1 MFTGIVEEI
10 GTVETVEE
18 LGDSVRMTVR
28 AQKVLSDAH
37 LGDSIS
43 VNGVCLTVAS
53 RGEGSFTAD
62 LMRITLDTSGLGE
75 LQAGSRVNLER
86 ALAVTGRLGGHIMQG
101 HVDGTAALLSRTPS
115 ENWEVLRFELP
126 AQLSRYVV
134 PKGSISVNG
143 TSLTVAELG
152 EDWFEVSLI
161 PTTLAETTHGDLTV
175 GEVVNLEVD
184 VLGKYVERM
193 LSQGVAGAD
202 SAADLIGDRPVSRR
216 DSQAD

>member
-62 LMRITLDTSGLGE
+62 LMRITLDTSGLGK

-126 AQLSRYVV
+126 TQLSRYVV

-161 PTTLAETTHGDLTV
+161 PTTLAETTHGDLAV

>member
-1 MFTGIVEEI
+1 
-10 GTVETVEE
+10 
-18 LGDSVRMTVR
+18 MTVR

>member
-10 GTVETVEE
+10 GTVAAVEE

-28 AQKVLSDAH
+28 AQKVLSDAE

-43 VNGVCLTVAS
+43 VNGVCLTVARRDES
-53 RGEGSFTAD
+53 SFTAD
-62 LMRITLDTSGLGE
+62 LMRITLDTSGLGA
-75 LQAGSRVNLER
+75 LQVGSPVNLER
-86 ALAVTGRLGGHIMQG
+86 ALAATGRFGGHIMQG

-126 AQLSRYVV
+126 ARLSRYVV

-143 TSLTVAELG
+143 TSLTVADLG

-161 PTTLAETTHGDLTV
+161 PTTLAETTHGGLAV
-175 GEVVNLEVD
+175 GDIVNLEVD

-193 LSQGVAGAD
+193 LSQGVAGPD
-202 SAADLIGDRPVSRR
+202 SAADLIGDRPVSQPGSREG
-216 DSQAD
+216 

>member
-161 PTTLAETTHGDLTV
+161 PTTLAETTHGDLAV